1 MKVFLSHSWRDKTTA
16 DRLAADLQS
25 VADIWHDVRELVPGE
40 SIQGSIDAALE
51 QMDIVLVLWS
61 QNSADPASGVHP
73 EIETAVRLGVDII
86 PCRLDDTPLTRV
98 LGDRLAIN
106 FVDYSLGFTRLNVL
120 LLKHFA
126 GEIGIGDEE
135 VLKTIT
141 DHNGAVNYVQN
152 YRNRQ
157 GIRGDDAGHW
167 INRVLTSLDA
177 ANRQGSEFMAKL
189 QRAGDFSKYF
199 MEELEARKGDRAG
212 LRELL
217 VEVNDNE
224 DLEPAAR
231 SSMVRLLQ
239 MDIEAVPAVG
249 LQQEEMPPSV
259 NHTDPGGF
267 VNDPLRQHI
276 ASVRGQPH
284 AAEALRQRLSQIPIV
299 SGPAQIAQFEQA
311 LNGAIDWIPQIIEQ
325 VSVAGQ
331 QAGIDH
337 LLVPILQQI
346 SHYFLAEEDLIPDH
360 QGTLGLL
367 DDAYLAHAYL
377 HQLNAAYQA
386 NTGFP
391 LLALNPSATLEVLRV
406 VLGPQ
411 ITNQLDQV
419 VMQGVGQ
426 AVQQSQ
432 YGQLIQQQHTLG
444 PTGRPGSW
452 GGTWEDEMSRVG
464 AELGISID
472 W

>member
-1 MKVFLSHSWRDKTTA
+1 MKVFLSHSWRDKTAA
-16 DRLAADLQS
+16 DRLAVDLQS
-25 VADIWHDVRELVPGE
+25 VAEIWHDVRELVPGE
-40 SIQGSIDAALE
+40 SIQGSIDVALE

-61 QNSADPASGVHP
+61 QNSAYPSCGVHP

-86 PCRLDDTPLTRV
+86 PCTLDDTPLTPV
-98 LGDRLAIN
+98 LGDLLAID

-120 LLKHFA
+120 LLKRFA
-126 GEIGIGDEE
+126 GEIGIDDNE

-141 DHNGAVNYVQN
+141 DHDGAVNYIQN

-157 GIRGDDAGHW
+157 GIGGDDYGHW

-177 ANRQGSEFMAKL
+177 VNRQGTEFMAKL

-199 MEELEARKGDRAG
+199 MEELEVRKGDRAG
-212 LRELL
+212 LKELL

-231 SSMVRLLQ
+231 STMVRLLE
-239 MDIEAVPAVG
+239 MDIEASPSVRR
-249 LQQEEMPPSV
+249 QQEEMPPSV
-259 NHTDPGGF
+259 GHSEPGDF
-267 VNDPLRQHI
+267 VNDPLRRHI
-276 ASVRGQPH
+276 ASVRSRPH
-284 AAEALRQRLSQIPIV
+284 AAEALRQRLSHIPTV
-299 SGPAQIAQFEQA
+299 SGPGQFAQFEQA
-311 LNGAIDWIPQIIEQ
+311 LNGAIDWIPHIIEQ
-325 VSVAGQ
+325 ISVAGH
-331 QAGIDH
+331 QAGISH
-337 LLVPILQQI
+337 LLAPILQQI
-346 SHYFLAEEDLIPDH
+346 SDYFLAQEDLIPDH

-377 HQLNAAYQA
+377 YQLNTAYQA

-426 AVQQSQ
+426 AIQRSQ
-432 YGQLIQQQHTLG
+432 YEQLTQWQHTLG
-444 PTGRPGSW
+444 PTGGPGSW
-452 GGTWEDEMSRVG
+452 GGTWEDEMSRMG